1 MFDVS
6 TQHGNN
12 TLLLTRTPNLITG
25 TLAMDVFVRR
35 ELIEELEWLLL
46 LREVGLFFVCEFQ
59 RPNLSTRPD

>member
-46 LREVGLFFVCEFQ
+46 LREVGLFSFVSFKD
-59 RPNLSTRPD
+59 PT